1 MTDRQWQYLLA
12 AAAFFACG
20 LNTEAR
26 AQDSGEVERPIY
38 PVEFKDDPRFPGG
51 KSAFIHGAADATGYR
66 FIVEGTQLEEPIA
79 VTVLTQNSGE
89 AIKAVIVKDNW
100 DAPER
105 EGTTAESGRVDFRFR
120 TYDGFKIGLSS
131 DTPTDYQLI
140 VWVGEPLPVEIPSIA
155 VPASAFQGA
164 AATSTT
170 EVPTASGDDGGSS
183 RGGIA
188 LSWLEL
194 GLMLAVLA
202 LGGAFVALLVTRRKS
217 N

>member
-1 MTDRQWQYLLA
+1 MTNRQWHYLFA
-12 AAAFFACG
+12 AAAFFVCG
-20 LNTEAR
+20 LSTEAR
-26 AQDSGEVERPIY
+26 AQDSGEEKRPIY

-51 KSAFIHGAADATGYR
+51 KSAFIHGTADAIGYR
-66 FIVEGTQLEEPIA
+66 FVVEGTELEEPIA

-105 EGTTAESGRVDFRFR
+105 EASTAESGRADFRFR

-140 VWVGEPLPVEIPSIA
+140 VWIGAPLPVEIPSIA

-164 AATSTT
+164 TP
-170 EVPTASGDDGGSS
+170 VSGDPPAS

-202 LGGAFVALLVTRRKS
+202 MGGAFVALLVTRRKS